1 MKKLL
6 LLFALVL
13 TVCSTAM
20 AEDGPA
26 KNEIWYTSSD
36 GNVVEPNY
44 DDFGARIVSNT
55 YKGDK
60 GVIKFNNDIS
70 IIGEF
75 AFSGCESLSSI
86 AIPEGVTSI
95 ANYAFTGSGLNSI
108 TIPGSVTS
116 IGISAF
122 NGCNNLASVTLQ
134 DGVTSIG
141 EYAFT
146 GCKELVSVTLPSG
159 LTSIANYAFTGSGL
173 NSITIPGSVTSI
185 GNSAFNDCKDLASV
199 KLSESLKS
207 IGEYAFAGSG
217 LNSIT
222 IPGSVTSFGQRA
234 FADCQFLTSVTLQD
248 GVTSIGNFAFSDCKE
263 LASVKLPESLKSI
276 GEYAFSACEKLTS
289 VTLPEGLTII
299 RQCAFA
305 GTGITD
311 LVIPSTVISIGEYAF
326 NNYDVYRSVYLLR
339 LLPQDYHPKA
349 FGSIKRT
356 IYVPSVTREAYSCIY
371 GNEIETIPW
380 DTYKSHAITAI
391 NTEIMANAVKL
402 TDKDVEDI
410 QKFIDIIKNTESESE
425 AEAALNEVIELIA
438 DSGDDYA
445 WYKEL
450 FFGSLGIEQ
459 EGPAIEITAP
469 DGKVIR
475 LYNPKSVKYINK

>member
-1 MKKLL
+1 MKKIL
-6 LLFALVL
+6 LLFAA
-13 TVCSTAM
+13 VCCMMVANAQTTQPK
-20 AEDGPA
+20 D
-26 KNEIWYTSSD
+26 EIWYTSTD
-36 GNVVEPNY
+36 GNVVEPNN

-55 YKGDK
+55 YNDGK
-60 GVIKFNNDIS
+60 GVIKFNNNIS
-70 IIGEF
+70 QIGEYVF
-75 AFSGCESLSSI
+75 GGLSKLSSI

-95 ANYAFTGSGLNSI
+95 GYAAFNGCTGLVSVTLPSSLTSIGDFAFTGSGLNSI

-116 IGISAF
+116 F
-122 NGCNNLASVTLQ
+122 
-134 DGVTSIG
+134 G
-141 EYAFT
+141 ERT
-146 GCKELVSVTLPSG
+146 
-159 LTSIANYAFTGSGL
+159 
-173 NSITIPGSVTSI
+173 
-185 GNSAFNDCKDLASV
+185 
-199 KLSESLKS
+199 
-207 IGEYAFAGSG
+207 
-217 LNSIT
+217 
-222 IPGSVTSFGQRA
+222 

-248 GVTSIGNFAFSDCKE
+248 GVTSIGDFGFWGCEE
-263 LASVKLPESLKSI
+263 LASVTIPGSVTSI
-276 GEYAFSACEKLTS
+276 GECAFLECEKLTS

-299 RQCAFA
+299 KQCAFA

-311 LVIPSTVISIGEYAF
+311 IVIPTTLISIGEDAF
-326 NNYDVYRSVYLLR
+326 CNLDLYRNVYLLR
-339 LLPQDYHPKA
+339 LFPQDYDPTA
-349 FGSIKRT
+349 FNSKMQT
-356 IYVPSVTREAYSCIY
+356 IYVPSVTREAYSSIY
-371 GNEIETIPW
+371 GNEIATIPW

-438 DSGDDYA
+438 ASGDDYA